1 MYTKGENLF
10 IGGKRRK
17 KTGNGYILKIGT
29 GHGMMSGEIITNGEK
44 SMLAFENDYSEGA
57 HPRILQRLLETNLEQ
72 ASGYGADPYCA
83 SAIEKIKIACECP
96 QAQIRFLVGG
106 TQTNQTVIDSVLRS
120 YEGVI
125 AADTGHV
132 SLHEAGAIE
141 FTGHKVITLPQKDG
155 KLAAKTVKDYLVKF
169 YGDDSRDHM
178 VFPGMVYI
186 SHPTEY
192 GTLYTKE
199 ELTALSEVCKEYQ
212 LPLYL
217 DGARLGYGLVS
228 QGTDVTLPDIARL
241 CDVFYIGGTKVGALC
256 GEAVVFTKGDMPKQ
270 FLTLVKQHG
279 ALLAKGRL
287 LGVQFDTLFTD
298 NLYTEISK
306 NAIGLAELL
315 RSILMEKGYKMYLET
330 PTNQIFVILEN
341 EQMRKLQ
348 EQVKISFWEA
358 LDETHSVVRFATSW
372 ATTKEAVEQLAELL

>member
-1 MYTKGENLF
+1 
-10 IGGKRRK
+10 
-17 KTGNGYILKIGT
+17 
-29 GHGMMSGEIITNGEK
+29 
-44 SMLAFENDYSEGA
+44 MLAFENDYSEGA
-57 HPRILQRLLETNLEQ
+57 HQRVLQRLIETNLDQ
-72 ASGYGADPYCA
+72 ASGYGEDPYTA
-83 SAIEKIKIACECP
+83 SAIEKMKAACDCP

-125 AADTGHV
+125 AAETGHV

-141 FTGHKVITLPQKDG
+141 FTGHKVIALPGREG

-192 GTLYTKE
+192 GTLYTKA
-199 ELTALSEVCKEYQ
+199 ELTALAEVCKEYD

-228 QGTDVTLPDIARL
+228 PGTDVSLSDIAKL

-256 GEAVVFTKGDMPKQ
+256 GEAVVFTKQNMPKQ

-306 NAIGLAELL
+306 NAIERAEQL
-315 RSILMEKGYKMYLET
+315 RGILKEKGYKMYLDT
-330 PTNQIFVILEN
+330 PTNQIFVVLEN
-341 EQMRKLQ
+341 ATMRKLQ

-372 ATTKEAVEQLAELL
+372 ATTKEAVEQLAQLL

>member
-1 MYTKGENLF
+1 MLRLEKRDKPCYDGENND
-10 IGGKRRK
+10 R
-17 KTGNGYILKIGT
+17 
-29 GHGMMSGEIITNGEK
+29 NGERI
-44 SMLAFENDYSEGA
+44 MLAFENDYSEGA
-57 HPRILQRLLETNLEQ
+57 HPRILQRLIETNMEQ
-72 ASGYGADPYCA
+72 ASGYGEDPYCA
-83 SAIEKIKIACECP
+83 SAIEKIKKACVCP

-106 TQTNQTVIDSVLRS
+106 TQTNQTVIDSMLQS

-141 FTGHKVITLPQKDG
+141 FTGHKVLALPQKEG
-155 KLAAKTVKDYLVKF
+155 KLAAKTVEDYLVKF

-199 ELTALSEVCKEYQ
+199 ELTALSEVCREYG

-228 QGTDVTLPDIARL
+228 PGTDVTLPDIARL

-256 GEAVVFTKGDMPKQ
+256 GEAVVFTKGNMPKH
-270 FLTLVKQHG
+270 FVTLVKQHG

-298 NLYTEISK
+298 DLYMEISK
-306 NAIGLAELL
+306 NAIVLAERLQE
-315 RSILMEKGYKMYLET
+315 ILKKKGYRMYLET
-330 PTNQIFVILEN
+330 PTNQIFVVLEN
-341 EQMRKLQ
+341 DRMRKLQ
-348 EQVKISFWEA
+348 DQVKISFWEA
-358 LDETHSVVRFATSW
+358 VDETHSVVRFATSW
-372 ATTKEAVEQLAELL
+372 ATTEESVEQLAELL

>member
-1 MYTKGENLF
+1 
-10 IGGKRRK
+10 
-17 KTGNGYILKIGT
+17 
-29 GHGMMSGEIITNGEK
+29 
-44 SMLAFENDYSEGA
+44 MLAFENDYSEGA

-83 SAIEKIKIACECP
+83 SAIEKIREACDCP
-96 QAQIRFLVGG
+96 KAQVRFLVGG

-141 FTGHKVITLPQKDG
+141 FTGHKVIALPQREG
-155 KLAAKTVKDYLVKF
+155 KLFAQTVKDYLVKF
-169 YGDDSRDHM
+169 HGDDSKDHM

-192 GTLYTKE
+192 GTLYTKD
-199 ELTALSEVCKEYQ
+199 ELTALSEVCKEYDI
-212 LPLYL
+212 PLYL

-228 QGTDVTLPDIARL
+228 PGTDVTLPDIARL

-256 GEAVVFTKGDMPKQ
+256 GEAVVFTKGNMPKQ

-298 NLYTEISK
+298 KLYTEISK
-306 NAIGLAELL
+306 NAIELAELL
-315 RSILMEKGYKMYLET
+315 RGVLKEKGYQMYLET
-330 PTNQIFVILEN
+330 PTNQIFVVLEN
-341 EQMRKLQ
+341 EKMRKLQ

-358 LDETHSVVRFATSW
+358 LDENRSVVRFATSW